1 MTNNLARLLTYSSEK
16 GIDVPRDILE
26 KAAKTMYR
34 SQLSLEKNEPLTE
47 EDELALLAAV
57 DALSQKIYPATPESL
72 EIAYLMS
79 AAPER
84 LSGRQQQIR
93 GKIKNIISLWIY
105 MTACSLALVLIM
117 ATLHALKPESLP
129 KNLVTFMSAVSFA
142 DPIFFGFMGA
152 CVYILR
158 SILQGLATQTYRLR
172 DGHTYTLRAILGA
185 VLGYMSVGL
194 LPPNKLI
201 SATVLPFLAGYAVE
215 AMFGALDNIVHTIK
229 AAVSRSS
236 SASGS
241 KIK

>member
-1 MTNNLARLLTYSSEK
+1 M
-16 GIDVPRDILE
+16 E
-26 KAAKTMYR
+26 KAAKAMYR
-34 SQLSLEKNEPLTE
+34 SQISFEKNEPLPE
-47 EDELALLAAV
+47 EDELALLESV

-84 LSGRQQQIR
+84 LSGRQQQIK
-93 GKIKNIISLWIY
+93 GKIKNLISLWIY
-105 MTACSLALVLIM
+105 MTLCSLALVFIM
-117 ATLHALKPESLP
+117 ATLNGLKPESLP
-129 KNLVTFMSAVSFA
+129 KDLVSFISA
-142 DPIFFGFMGA
+142 ASFAESIFLGFMGA

-194 LPPNKLI
+194 FPSNKFI

-236 SASGS
+236 TGGDS